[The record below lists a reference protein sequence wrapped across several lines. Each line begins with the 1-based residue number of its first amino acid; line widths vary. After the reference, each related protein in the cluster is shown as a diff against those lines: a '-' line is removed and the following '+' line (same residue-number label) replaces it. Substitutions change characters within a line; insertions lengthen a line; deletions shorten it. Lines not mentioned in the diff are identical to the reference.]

1 MTRFA
6 DTILTQ
12 VPEVITL
19 SILAKPYLI
28 RRKGSGRYTMRLRK
42 VGSTTSLISIGLRTT
57 SRSLAMNHLNELSAT
72 AKAFLLD
79 NPEATAEEL
88 RGHLKDMAERLLT
101 DASDDYWDG
110 VEVSHLHDAK
120 ANLREIAAKHS
131 LSIEQHHH
139 LAASLKV
146 IDAAQKRVNEGDA
159 GPLLDILKGLGATNV
174 VHNGDST
181 TILKKEQGSHPAE
194 SNNNGHSSAFFW
206 DDLAETYRNEKA
218 QEWTPA
224 TLRDIQSVHK
234 TLSRF
239 LKGINM
245 KAHTREQIKAVRDS
259 LDADGLAPATINKAL
274 AKLEAVVT
282 WGNNNGYLNH
292 NYTKGLKRK
301 NITSDRKAFSE
312 EQLAKVV
319 KTIKEE
325 PLPAKRFFGLL
336 AVITGARCGEL
347 TQLTKKDIIKEC
359 VDGEGIYCV
368 DLNDKDAG
376 KSLKNKYSIRQI
388 PITDGA
394 FGFSLS
400 AFLEYVHSLPDDN
413 SLIFGMSR
421 DIASKWF
428 NEQVLPHSLPE
439 RTKDHVLHSL
449 RHTLATTMKEKGVT
463 LTDIQGVMGHSS
475 NTITFDVYG
484 KGHSLKRLKDALALS
499 FSLNDLSH

>member
-1 MTRFA
+1 MT
-6 DTILTQ
+6 
-12 VPEVITL
+12 
-19 SILAKPYLI
+19 
-28 RRKGSGRYTMRLRK
+28 
-42 VGSTTSLISIGLRTT
+42 
-57 SRSLAMNHLNELSAT
+57 HLNELAAT

-88 RGHLKDMAERLLT
+88 KEHLKWMAESLLT
-101 DASDDYWDG
+101 EASNDYWDG
-110 VEVSHLHDAK
+110 VKISHLHDAK

-159 GPLLDILKGLGATNV
+159 GHLLDILKGFDAQ
-174 VHNGDST
+174 NGHAT
-181 TILKKEQGSHPAE
+181 TILEEKQGSHQSE
-194 SNNNGHSSAFFW
+194 SNNNGHSSVLLW

-224 TLRDIQSVHK
+224 TMRDIQSVHK

-245 KAHTREQIKAVRDS
+245 KAHTREQMKAVRDS
-259 LDADGLAPATINKAL
+259 LDTEGLAPATINKAL

-301 NITSDRKAFSE
+301 NITSNRKAFSE

-319 KTIKEE
+319 RTIKEE
-325 PLPAKRFFGLL
+325 PVAAKRFFGLL

-347 TQLTKKDIIKEC
+347 TQLTKKDIVKEC
-359 VDGEGIYCV
+359 VDGEEIYCI
-368 DLNDKDAG
+368 DLNDKDVG
-376 KSLKNKYSIRQI
+376 KTLKNKYSIRKV

-400 AFLEYVHSLPDDN
+400 EFLEYVHSMPDDN

-449 RHTLATTMKEKGVT
+449 RHTLATVMKEKGIA
-463 LTDIQGVMGHSS
+463 LTDIQGIMGHSS

-484 KGHSLKRLKDALALS
+484 KGHSLKRLDKALKIT
-499 FSLNDLSH
+499 FVTV